1 MPIIIDK
8 DIPAF
13 NTLQAENIFVMTEDR
28 ASTQDIRPIKV
39 AILNLM
45 PTKQETETQLLR
57 MLSNTPLQVKVTF
70 LQPKSHVSKNTS
82 SEHLERFYT
91 TFDKVKNE
99 KFDGMIITGAPVEQM
114 DFTQVDYW
122 QELTEIFEF
131 TKTNV
136 TSTMFICWGSQAG
149 LYYFYGIDKIPLKE
163 KLFGVYTHKKTTDFE
178 PLLKG
183 FDDTFSMPHSRYTT
197 INLKKVKKC
206 KDLTILAQSRGA
218 GASIIKSIDNQQIFI
233 SGHIDYDRET
243 LKNEYERDVKKGFGT
258 KPPKNYFANKAKT
271 KINQN
276 WASVAN
282 LLYSNW
288 LNYYVYQVT
297 PFTW

>member
-8 DIPAF
+8 DIPAYS
-13 NTLQAENIFVMTEDR
+13 TLHNENIFVMTKER
-28 ASTQDIRPIKV
+28 ASSQDIRPIKI

-57 MLSNTPLQVKVTF
+57 MLSNTPLQVNVTF
-70 LQPKSHVSKNTS
+70 LQPKSHISKNTS
-82 SEHLERFYT
+82 IEHLDRFYT

-114 DFTQVDYW
+114 DFCKVDYW
-122 QELTEIFEF
+122 QELTQIFDF

-149 LYYFYGIDKIPLKE
+149 LNYFYNIDKIPLKE
-163 KLFGVYTHKKTTDFE
+163 KLFGVYTHQKTTEFE

-183 FDDTFSMPHSRYTT
+183 FDDYFSIPHSRYTT
-197 INLKKVKKC
+197 INKEQVKKC
-206 KDLTILAQSRGA
+206 KDLVVLAESKIA
-218 GASIIKSIDNQQIFI
+218 GPSIIKSVDNKQIFI
-233 SGHIDYDRET
+233 SGHIEYDRET
-243 LKNEYERDVKKGFGT
+243 LKNEYERDLKKGLGT
-258 KPPKNYFANKAKT
+258 KPPKNYFTNKEKT

-276 WASVAN
+276 WSSVAN

-297 PFTW
+297 PFKW

>member
-131 TKTNV
+131 TRTNV

-163 KLFGVYTHKKTTDFE
+163 KLFGIYTHKKTTEYE

-218 GASIIKSIDNQQIFI
+218 GASIIKSIDNKQIFI
-233 SGHIDYDRET
+233 SGHIEYDRET
-243 LKNEYERDVKKGFGT
+243 LKNEYERDVKKGLGT

-276 WASVAN
+276 WSSVAN

>member
-8 DIPAF
+8 DIPAYT
-13 NTLQAENIFVMTEDR
+13 TLQNENIFVMTKER

-57 MLSNTPLQVKVTF
+57 MLSNTPLQVNVTF

-82 SEHLERFYT
+82 LEHLERFYT
-91 TFDKVKNE
+91 TFDKIKTE

-114 DFTQVDYW
+114 DFKDVDYW
-122 QELTEIFEF
+122 QELTQIFDF

-149 LYYFYGIDKIPLKE
+149 LNYFYGIDKLPLKE

-183 FDDTFSMPHSRYTT
+183 FDDTFSIPHSRYTKIDT
-197 INLKKVKKC
+197 KQVKKC
-206 KDLTILAQSRGA
+206 KDLVVLAESKEA
-218 GASIIKSIDNQQIFI
+218 GASIIKSVDNKQIFI
-233 SGHIDYDRET
+233 SGHIEYDRET
-243 LKNEYERDVKKGFGT
+243 LKNEYERDIKRGLGT
-258 KPPKNYFANKAKT
+258 KPPKNYFANKSKT
-271 KINQN
+271 IINQN

-297 PFTW
+297 PFKW

>member
-8 DIPAF
+8 DIPAYS
-13 NTLQAENIFVMTEDR
+13 TLQNENIFVMTKER

-57 MLSNTPLQVKVTF
+57 MLSNTPLQVNVTF

-82 SEHLERFYT
+82 LEHLEKFYT
-91 TFDKVKNE
+91 TFDKIKTE

-114 DFTQVDYW
+114 DFTKVDYW
-122 QELTEIFEF
+122 QELTEIFDF

-149 LYYFYGIDKIPLKE
+149 LNYFYGIDKLPLKE

-183 FDDTFSMPHSRYTT
+183 FDDTFCIPHSRYTT
-197 INLKKVKKC
+197 IDNKQVKKC
-206 KDLTILAQSRGA
+206 KDLVVLAESKEA
-218 GASIIKSIDNQQIFI
+218 GASIIKSVDNKQIFI
-233 SGHIDYDRET
+233 SGHIEYDRET
-243 LKNEYERDVKKGFGT
+243 LKTEYERDLKKGL
-258 KPPKNYFANKAKT
+258 KIKAPKNYFANKSKT

-276 WASVAN
+276 WAIVAN

-297 PFTW
+297 PFKW

>member
-218 GASIIKSIDNQQIFI
+218 GASIIKSIDNKQIFI
-233 SGHIDYDRET
+233 SGHIEYDRET
-243 LKNEYERDVKKGFGT
+243 LKNEYERDVKKGLGT